1 MPDRSLSPRLVFTA
15 AVLVSAKLW
24 RRAATAE
31 DLVLWLTPTDTV
43 VGLSTGSHGVW
54 LEGRGYLHADLRI
67 LIGAECAGFTFFLVA
82 YLMFALFRPQRSRL
96 AVHQLTAL
104 LLAWPLTVAAN
115 AARILCL
122 LTLTRF
128 GFTAHL
134 HGLPH
139 EAVGGAI
146 YLTVL
151 LLAALL
157 MRVGDRLNPLSL
169 EIS

>member
-1 MPDRSLSPRLVFTA
+1 MPDRPRTARLLFTA
-15 AVLVSAKLW
+15 AVLGLAKSW
-24 RRAATAE
+24 RRAATPE
-31 DLVLWLTPTDTV
+31 DLVLWLTPTDSV
-43 VGLSTGSHGVW
+43 VGLSTGSPGVW
-54 LEGRGYLHADLRI
+54 LAGRGYLHADLRI
-67 LIGAECAGFTFFLVA
+67 IIGADCAGFTFFLVA
-82 YLMFALFRPQRSRL
+82 YLLFALLRPQWGRL

-104 LLAWPLTVAAN
+104 LLAWPLTIGAN
-115 AARILCL
+115 AARILSL
-122 LTLTRF
+122 LTLSRL

-151 LLAALL
+151 LLAALF
-157 MRVGDRLNPLSL
+157 MRDGDRLNLLSF